1 MIMTKS
7 VFFVWSARSFFKRM
21 IKNSE
26 LRAEFITQ
34 NDSFYKDTSFKRS
47 LLSKIVR
54 LKIFNW
60 VGLIQVIRSSG
71 KECDLYGSFNRF
83 LKVDKPYFILLEQPS
98 ALYHY
103 TIGRNTSYWGKRVIK
118 KHLND
123 SNLKAIIC
131 RSNACFTT
139 FEKLCGDVPVHCRK
153 KLIYSYVSTNK
164 HATVKKLSERCDN
177 PVFSLLFIAQGS
189 RFVSKSGL
197 ETIEAF
203 KRLKEKY
210 PNVELTILTSVSL
223 IHKNIISDIK
233 SIDGVTLLDFTLS
246 YSQLE
251 ELYVNSTLLLHPT
264 SDDSNSL
271 TVLEAMKA
279 GLPIISTKLYAIPEM
294 VKDGVNG
301 FLTEPKYAF
310 FDNNNLPNP
319 QVWDN
324 RKKTIYSTKLDEN
337 IINFICSKVE
347 LLLLDREL
355 LLKMSLN
362 SLRLAN
368 TPPFDESTIISEWNK
383 ILEEI

>member
-1 MIMTKS
+1 M
-7 VFFVWSARSFFKRM
+7 
-21 IKNSE
+21 
-26 LRAEFITQ
+26 
-34 NDSFYKDTSFKRS
+34 
-47 LLSKIVR
+47 
-54 LKIFNW
+54 
-60 VGLIQVIRSSG
+60 
-71 KECDLYGSFNRF
+71 
-83 LKVDKPYFILLEQPS
+83 
-98 ALYHY
+98 
-103 TIGRNTSYWGKRVIK
+103 
-118 KHLND
+118 
-123 SNLKAIIC
+123 
-131 RSNACFTT
+131 
-139 FEKLCGDVPVHCRK
+139 
-153 KLIYSYVSTNK
+153 
-164 HATVKKLSERCDN
+164 
-177 PVFSLLFIAQGS
+177 
-189 RFVSKSGL
+189 
-197 ETIEAF
+197 
-203 KRLKEKY
+203 
-210 PNVELTILTSVSL
+210 
-223 IHKNIISDIK
+223 
-233 SIDGVTLLDFTLS
+233 
-246 YSQLE
+246 
-251 ELYVNSTLLLHPT
+251 NSTLLLHPT